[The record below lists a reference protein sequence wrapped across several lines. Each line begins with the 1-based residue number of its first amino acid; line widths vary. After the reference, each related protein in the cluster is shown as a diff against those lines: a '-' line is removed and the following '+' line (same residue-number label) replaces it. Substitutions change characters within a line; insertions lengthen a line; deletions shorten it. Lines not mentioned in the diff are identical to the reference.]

1 MQPEHDSQ
9 LQALFAKS
17 AQDFRDDAF
26 VRTAIQR
33 IEARDTRRAIV
44 RGVLWIA
51 GLVGVAV
58 VSPFLMD
65 GASWLSEGLD
75 FAFTSTNRVLYTPVG
90 TVCAIVLSVTL
101 FAFNWKRIWVK

>member
-17 AQDFRDDAF
+17 GQDFRDDAF
-26 VRTAIQR
+26 VRAAIQR
-33 IEARDTRRAIV
+33 IEARDTRRAIA
-44 RGVLWIA
+44 RGVIWFA
-51 GLVGVAV
+51 GLGGVAI
-58 VSPFLMD
+58 VSPFLIE
-65 GASWLSEGLD
+65 GASWLSDGLD
-75 FAFTSTNRVLYTPVG
+75 LAFSSTNRVLYTPVG

>member
-9 LQALFAKS
+9 LQALFAKN
-17 AQDFRDDAF
+17 AQDFRDEAF
-26 VRTAIQR
+26 VRAAIRR
-33 IEARDTRRAIV
+33 IETRDSRRAIA
-44 RGVLWIA
+44 RGVLWVA

-58 VSPFLMD
+58 ISPFLIE
-65 GASWLSEGLD
+65 GAAWLSDGLD
-75 FAFTSTNRVLYTPVG
+75 LAFSSTNRVLYTPVG